1 MGHRD
6 AVLHIRAV
14 AVNACRR
21 SGRPARDLG
30 LTAEL
35 RPGSRKRTTDRPIAL
50 SVTLQES
57 LDGPDSL
64 QCACAG
70 ATHNAVICVRVAAS
84 FAQRLYA
91 RNRRSARLIT
101 KYADEFGD
109 HRDRQVLDGICRA
122 VHKHACRQRPLFGMS
137 GRFGVSR
144 KGWAGRAQLEQLL
157 ASLTCQR
164 TGLLEPDRPA
174 PIGQLRKARA
184 ERGAVTWL
192 VVTDGEHGQLAV
204 DAMPA
209 SCPLL
214 RRPQC
219 RVQLRT
225 AGCQQGHG
233 FVRIQPSRGGAE
245 TRRPARRR
253 SPRCAGASRPAGLAA
268 RGSACARQS
277 RSHNPSSAPGPR
289 CFSTVVSCCS

>member
-1 MGHRD
+1 MQPREPLRHCSQHRMGHRD

-122 VHKHACRQRPLFGMS
+122 VHKHACRQRPLFRHERKIWCIPKRVG
-137 GRFGVSR
+137 R
-144 KGWAGRAQLEQLL
+144 KGAVRAIV
-157 ASLTCQR
+157 
-164 TGLLEPDRPA
+164 G
-174 PIGQLRKARA
+174 
-184 ERGAVTWL
+184 
-192 VVTDGEHGQLAV
+192 
-204 DAMPA
+204 
-209 SCPLL
+209 
-214 RRPQC
+214 
-219 RVQLRT
+219 
-225 AGCQQGHG
+225 
-233 FVRIQPSRGGAE
+233 
-245 TRRPARRR
+245 
-253 SPRCAGASRPAGLAA
+253 
-268 RGSACARQS
+268 
-277 RSHNPSSAPGPR
+277 
-289 CFSTVVSCCS
+289 